1 MRKFIFNGAVLGAVF
16 GAWGAIQTTRNGP
29 RDWRLVL
36 TWVSWALTLVLAISS
51 AVNDSREAEVSKK

>member
-16 GAWGAIQTTRNGP
+16 GAWSVIQTTRNGP

-36 TWVSWALTLVLAISS
+36 SWVSWALTLVLAISS
-51 AVNDSREAEVSKK
+51 TVSDSREAEVSKK

>member
-16 GAWGAIQTTRNGP
+16 GAWSVIQTTRNGP

-51 AVNDSREAEVSKK
+51 AVNDSREAEVSEK

>member
-16 GAWGAIQTTRNGP
+16 GAWSVIQTTRNGP

-36 TWVSWALTLVLAISS
+36 SWVSWALTLVLAIGSTVS
-51 AVNDSREAEVSKK
+51 DSREAEVSKK